1 MINFIDLKRRWEY
14 FRTFRP
20 GHHQSLWALDCQDI
34 LYLSCCAFGAPGC
47 INKTGFVL
55 GLLMMFGS
63 LVWVMKAVVK

>member
-14 FRTFRP
+14 LGLSNLDIVKTFQPLIARLP
-20 GHHQSLWALDCQDI
+20 NI
-34 LYLSCCAFGAPGC
+34 LYFSCCALVAPGC

-63 LVWVMKAVVK
+63 MAWS